1 VTSRCV
7 VEDEWEGEERQAAT
21 NMELRLRSPS
31 FDYAKNASLS
41 TLTPLSA
48 LIGGWGMG
56 WNGVYWFVVG
66 LKSDLRL
73 GLAVCEKTVHFVRF
87 VRSGVSIQVILR
99 HSRC

>member
-1 VTSRCV
+1 MISRCV

-21 NMELRLRSPS
+21 NMERRLRSPS
-31 FDYAKNASLS
+31 FDYAMNASLS

-56 WNGVYWFVVG
+56 WNGVYW